1 MIRSPLS
8 KDVKIVSFI
17 VTDQCRDL
25 ERKALL
31 SHTINEFDDDIREKI
46 LIFIIHAVT
55 CRADLLKF
63 NSIQFNLI
71 QFDSI
76 QLNAVH
82 HRTVFSPLSQSI
94 IELFSPHSPS
104 PS

>member
-8 KDVKIVSFI
+8 KDVEIVLFI
-17 VTDQCRDL
+17 ATDQCRDL

-71 QFDSI
+71 
-76 QLNAVH
+76 
-82 HRTVFSPLSQSI
+82 
-94 IELFSPHSPS
+94 
-104 PS
+104 

>member
-8 KDVKIVSFI
+8 KDGEIVLFI
-17 VTDQCRDL
+17 ATDQCRDL

-31 SHTINEFDDDIREKI
+31 SHIINEFDDDIREKL

>member
-31 SHTINEFDDDIREKI
+31 SHTINEFDNDIREKI

-55 CRADLLKF
+55 CRVDLLKF
-63 NSIQFNLI
+63 NSTQFNLIQFGLIQFNLI
-71 QFDSI
+71 QFYS
-76 QLNAVH
+76 
-82 HRTVFSPLSQSI
+82 
-94 IELFSPHSPS
+94 IELNLSKSARQVTA
-104 PS
+104 